1 MGGAHS
7 SNLVFEGDA
16 FLVVFHEPSFRGI
29 FARKDLEM
37 VDVADILAGV
47 DIDQHGLLVSLQ
59 LALSPMMRLA
69 VRIEL
74 ANVVAVQGP
83 HDADAREHRRSATR
97 RFVEKS
103 FPARAANDASP
114 FCRMAS

>member
-7 SNLVFEGDA
+7 SNLVLEGDA

-47 DIDQHGLLVSLQ
+47 VIDQHGFHWSRFSL
-59 LALSPMMRLA
+59 
-69 VRIEL
+69 
-74 ANVVAVQGP
+74 
-83 HDADAREHRRSATR
+83 
-97 RFVEKS
+97 RF
-103 FPARAANDASP
+103 PQW
-114 FCRMAS
+114 